1 MKNAKNRLNKEV
13 NDLKSSQAN
22 ATLESA
28 SKKTLVVDDLEKSQN
43 LLPPER
49 STASA

>member
-22 ATLESA
+22 TTLESA
-28 SKKTLVVDDLEKSQN
+28 TKKTLVIDDLEKSQY
-43 LLPPER
+43 LMPSER
-49 STASA
+49 STAAA